1 MTDLKTMIDAMPLQ
15 ENKAEIE
22 RQFDAL
28 AGHGDGMKLVILM
41 MLLFKSS
48 PDTIKAIE
56 PNKFLESLQTEL
68 QREVVNRFCRQRHL
82 QICCKRCG
90 RNVRN

>member
-56 PNKFLESLQTEL
+56 PNKLEGLQTEL
-68 QREVVNRFCRQRHL
+68 QRDVVNLFCRQRHL